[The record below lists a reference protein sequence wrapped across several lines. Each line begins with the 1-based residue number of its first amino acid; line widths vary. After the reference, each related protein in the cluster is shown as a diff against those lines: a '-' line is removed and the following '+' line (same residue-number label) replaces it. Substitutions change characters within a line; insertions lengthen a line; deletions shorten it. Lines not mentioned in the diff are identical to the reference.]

1 MSDREQLADQLA
13 LFNEGMAHTL
23 SATSDDWWS
32 RASAGVDYLAST
44 GRPFT
49 AYDLVQECGLEEP
62 DRPASQWGSLFS
74 AKRAA
79 GVIVHAGFVR
89 SPRPTVKGSACSQ
102 WVGKAAPITTS
113 ERSAA

>member
-1 MSDREQLADQLA
+1 MSDREQLALDIEPV
-13 LFNEGMAHTL
+13 NEGIASTL
-23 SATSDDWWS
+23 RATSPDWWS
-32 RASAGVDYLAST
+32 RASSAVDYLAST
-44 GRPFT
+44 GRLFT
-49 AYDLVQECGLEEP
+49 AYDLVQQCGIEEP

-74 AKRAA
+74 AKSTS

-102 WVGKAAPITTS
+102 WVGAAAPISS

>member
-1 MSDREQLADQLA
+1 MSDREQLADQIEPVNQGIA
-13 LFNEGMAHTL
+13 DTL
-23 SATSDDWWS
+23 RATSDDWWS
-32 RASAGVDYLAST
+32 RASRAVDYLAST

-49 AYDLVQECGLEEP
+49 AYDLVSVCGIEEP

-74 AKRAA
+74 AKRTA

-102 WVGKAAPITTS
+102 WIGKAAPIQS